1 MPEGLVMREE
11 AAMARVARRSGES
24 QHRKRRSTQAYAA
37 PFKQINLKAA
47 GMDVGVACHGVAVP
61 RIDTMLGR

>member
-1 MPEGLVMREE
+1 
-11 AAMARVARRSGES
+11 MARVARRSGES

-61 RIDTMLGR
+61 QIDTMLGR